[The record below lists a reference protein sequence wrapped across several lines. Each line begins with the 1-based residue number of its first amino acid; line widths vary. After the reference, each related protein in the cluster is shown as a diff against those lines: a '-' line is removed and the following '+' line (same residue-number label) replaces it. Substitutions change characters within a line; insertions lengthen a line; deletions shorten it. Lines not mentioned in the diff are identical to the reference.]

1 MNKKVLSIVAAAT
14 LCLTTAFA
22 VWAECGEAKCDWVG
36 DKMYCVVETPG
47 GGKTVCTVDN
57 PCDIKCP

>member
-47 GGKTVCTVDN
+47 GGKTEN
-57 PCDIKCP
+57 KQ